1 MQSHQP
7 DPESEVPSSPEP
19 IYYLLDNP
27 TSTPPPLKSTGYCP
41 FFTFF
46 FWHPIMCGHDS
57 ALKFM
62 ITGKPV
68 DLLHQQFLFCFKLSQ
83 WTIDF
88 WHLQETSSLLLIEYV
103 GKALEL

>member
-19 IYYLLDNP
+19 IYYHLDNP
-27 TSTPPPLKSTGYCP
+27 TSTPPLKSTGYCALSLH
-41 FFTFF
+41 FFS
-46 FWHPIMCGHDS
+46 WRRIMCGHDS

-68 DLLHQQFLFCFKLSQ
+68 DLLHQQTFVLF
-83 WTIDF
+83 
-88 WHLQETSSLLLIEYV
+88 
-103 GKALEL
+103 